1 MEQAKIKAAKQE
13 NGYID
18 QVTDEDVAAVV
29 SQWTGVPLQQL
40 EKKESQRLLDL
51 EKVLHKRVVGQEE
64 AVKAIS
70 RAIRRARSGLKDPN
84 RPIGSFMFLGPTGV
98 GKTEL
103 AKALAE
109 AMFGSEEALIRVD
122 MSEYMEKYSTSRL
135 IGSPPG
141 YVGYEEGGQL
151 TEKIR
156 QKPYSVILLDEV
168 EKAHPMMEKRILEE
182 LKKAFRPEFLNRI
195 DETVVFKSLDQE
207 QIHEIVKIMSRAV
220 LDRMKEHEIKV
231 KITSAAYDVIGKVG
245 FDPEY
250 GARPIR
256 RALQKE
262 IEDRLAEALLSG
274 QIQLGDTVTIGASK
288 GKITLTVKNPKEEKI
303 PEKV

>member
-1 MEQAKIKAAKQE
+1 
-13 NGYID
+13 
-18 QVTDEDVAAVV
+18 
-29 SQWTGVPLQQL
+29 
-40 EKKESQRLLDL
+40 
-51 EKVLHKRVVGQEE
+51 
-64 AVKAIS
+64 
-70 RAIRRARSGLKDPN
+70 
-84 RPIGSFMFLGPTGV
+84 
-98 GKTEL
+98 
-103 AKALAE
+103 
-109 AMFGSEEALIRVD
+109 
-122 MSEYMEKYSTSRL
+122 
-135 IGSPPG
+135 
-141 YVGYEEGGQL
+141 
-151 TEKIR
+151 
-156 QKPYSVILLDEV
+156 
-168 EKAHPMMEKRILEE
+168 